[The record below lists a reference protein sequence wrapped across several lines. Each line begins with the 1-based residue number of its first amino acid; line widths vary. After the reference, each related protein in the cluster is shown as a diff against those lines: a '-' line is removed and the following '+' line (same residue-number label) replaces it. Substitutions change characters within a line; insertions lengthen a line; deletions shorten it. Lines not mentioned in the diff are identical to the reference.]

1 MSVRVSGVRHWMPLV
16 MAGAALVGIAAVPSA
31 VVASQDAARPARTPP
46 APTVA
51 APSVVSVPTAAV
63 MRGRHA
69 TGRCAWL
76 DRALADHESPRQ
88 LAELVVSRMTITQEL
103 AVVDLSAGGGY
114 ENRTAGV
121 PSLCIPRLTLE
132 DGPAGLSA
140 GDRGVT
146 QLPAPLGVAA
156 SFDTAL
162 AHAYGAVEGT
172 EAHGQGIDVVQGPNL
187 GIDRVPEAG
196 RAFEG
201 YGEDPFLVSA
211 MGVADIEGIQSTGV
225 MADAK
230 HYAVYTQET
239 DRHTI
244 DQIVGARALAEVY
257 LAPFQAAVTQA
268 HVASIMCAYG
278 LVNGVPACSDGGL
291 FRVLFDSWHFR
302 GFVRSDLGA
311 TTAPVRSFVAGLD
324 AVKPAAGAQL
334 RAGIADHRL
343 SATDLDRAAERVLAA
358 MFAYHIVLH
367 PLPGRPG
374 RPVDTPA
381 HAAFALRAAE
391 ESMVLLKDTHAVL
404 PLPRRATLAVIGA
417 DAAGGAMTAGF
428 GSARVA
434 PPFIS
439 TPLAALRASLG
450 GVRAVH
456 FAPGASGIVEL
467 PPIPARELSAT
478 ATDEPVTPTLA
489 SAAVTP
495 RGRAARPDFVD
506 RLERSGAAATG
517 SIPTSSLGRLATWS
531 ATLTVPHS
539 GIYTMSVA
547 DSGDTWLE
555 VGGQY
560 PLVQRGESEAT
571 YWTVALALRRGV
583 HYPVRVAW
591 FPQPGRAA
599 PSIGL
604 EYDTPAITRA
614 AALARSSTTAVV
626 FVSDRSG
633 EAWDRPTLSLP
644 GDENALIT
652 AVARA
657 NPRTVVVLNT
667 AGPVLMPWLRQVAA
681 VVEAWYPGEQD
692 GRATAA
698 ILTGRVDP
706 AGRLPVTFPV
716 SQAQT
721 PVHTLAEWPGVAG
734 AVHLAEGL
742 DVGYRYDAAHHL
754 TPLFPFG
761 YGLDYTTFA
770 ISGLSTVR
778 TRSALTV
785 HVVVRNTG
793 SRAGTEVV
801 EAYLTYPRSADEPP
815 LELKGF
821 VRAWLPPSR
830 TTTATIVLRRND
842 FTSYLG
848 GRWVVPRGR
857 YVLHVGTSSTDLPLA
872 AVLDAPQ

>member
-1 MSVRVSGVRHWMPLV
+1 MGVSVMRVRRLMPLV
-16 MAGAALVGIAAVPSA
+16 MASALLVAAASVPSA
-31 VVASQDAARPARTPP
+31 AAPPSRGASRPTATGRAAR
-46 APTVA
+46 A
-51 APSVVSVPTAAV
+51 A
-63 MRGRHA
+63 
-69 TGRCAWL
+69 GRCAWL
-76 DRALADHESPRQ
+76 DRAVARHESPTQ
-88 LAELVVSRMTITQEL
+88 LADLVVSRMTVDQEL
-103 AVVDLSAGGGY
+103 AVVDLAAGGGY

-156 SFDTAL
+156 SFDTGL
-162 AHAYGAVEGT
+162 AHAYGAVEGA
-172 EAHGQGIDVVQGPNL
+172 EAHAQGIDVVQGPNL

-201 YGEDPFLVSA
+201 YGEDPFLVSS

-244 DQIVGARALAEVY
+244 DQIVGQRALAEVY
-257 LAPFQAAVTQA
+257 LAPFQAAVERA

-278 LVNGVPACSDGGL
+278 LVDGVPACSDGGL
-291 FRVLFDSWHFR
+291 FHVLFDTWHFA

-311 TTAPVRSFVAGLD
+311 TTTPVRSFVAGLD

-334 RAGIADHRL
+334 RAGIDDHRL
-343 SATDLDRAAERVLAA
+343 SLADLDRAARRVLAE

-367 PLPGRPG
+367 ALPGRPG
-374 RPVDTPA
+374 LPVDTPA
-381 HAAFALRAAE
+381 HAAFALLAAE
-391 ESMVLLKDTHAVL
+391 ESIVLLKDAGGVL
-404 PLPRRATLAVIGA
+404 PLERRGSVAVIGA

-434 PPFIS
+434 PPFVS

-456 FAPGASGIVEL
+456 FAPGASGVVEL
-467 PPIPARELSAT
+467 PPIPTKELSGAAT
-478 ATDEPVTPTLA
+478 GEPVNP
-489 SAAVTP
+489 AVAVSP
-495 RGRAARPDFVD
+495 ARRGRTARADLLT

-517 SIPTSSLGRLATWS
+517 SIPDASLGQLASWS

-555 VGGQY
+555 VGGRY

-571 YWTVALALRRGV
+571 YWTVALGLRRGI
-583 HYPVRVAW
+583 HYPLRVLW

-604 EYDTPAITRA
+604 EYDTPAIDRA
-614 AALARSSTTAVV
+614 VALARASTTAVV
-626 FVSDRSG
+626 FASDRSG

-644 GDENALIT
+644 GDENALIA

-716 SQAQT
+716 SEAET

-734 AVHLAEGL
+734 KVHLAEGL
-742 DVGYRYDAAHHL
+742 DVGYRYYAAHHL

-761 YGLDYTTFA
+761 YGLDYTTFSL
-770 ISGLSTVR
+770 SGLSATR
-778 TRSALTV
+778 TRRAVVV
-785 HVVVRNTG
+785 HVAVRNTG
-793 SRAGTEVV
+793 SRAGAEVV
-801 EAYLTYPRSADEPP
+801 EAYLSYPRSADEPP

-821 VRAWLPPSR
+821 ARVWLPAGRSA
-830 TTTATIVLRRND
+830 TATIVLARSD
-842 FTSYLG
+842 FESYLG
-848 GRWVVPRGR
+848 GRWVVPRGH
-857 YVLHVGTSSTDLPLA
+857 YVLRVGTSSADLPLT